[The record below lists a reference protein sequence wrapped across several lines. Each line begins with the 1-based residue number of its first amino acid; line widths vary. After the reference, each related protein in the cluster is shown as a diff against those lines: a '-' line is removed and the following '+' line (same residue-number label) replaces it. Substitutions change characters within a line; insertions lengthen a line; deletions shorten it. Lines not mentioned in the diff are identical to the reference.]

1 MKFPLCAVEKVMIL
15 SSRIEGYL
23 SRASWIRRMFE
34 AGIELKKQ
42 YGADKV
48 YDFSLGNPD
57 VAPPAAV
64 ASGLRELADKAEQ
77 PFAFG
82 YMPNAG
88 YPEVRERLAEVVSAE
103 QDTQVAAGNVI
114 ATCGAAGGIN
124 ALFRAV
130 LEPGDEVL
138 CPAPYFVE
146 YGFYAEN
153 HGGVLR
159 AVPAKPLTFELDL
172 TTLAAGITK
181 NTRCVLINSPNNPT
195 GRVYSRQ
202 ELAALADIL
211 RQASARNGRP
221 ILLVSDE
228 PYRFLA
234 YDQVQVPGIFPLYEH
249 SVVISSF
256 SKNLAL
262 AGERVGYVAVNPAMS
277 QAARLMEG
285 LILANRILGFVNAP
299 AVGQRLLAGALG
311 SGVDVSIYAA
321 RRKAMAEVLEAAGFS
336 FSLPQG
342 AFYFFPRIPK
352 GTDDTVFVNQLM
364 EERILGVPG
373 SGFGYPGY
381 FRLAF
386 CVDEAV
392 IRGAAEGFA
401 RAFAAA
407 SL

>member
-1 MKFPLCAVEKVMIL
+1 MLCSQV
-15 SSRIEGYL
+15 EGYL
-23 SRASWIRRMFE
+23 SRSSWIRRMFE
-34 AGIELKKQ
+34 AGIELKKK
-42 YGADKV
+42 YGAGNV

-57 VAPPAAV
+57 LAPPAAV
-64 ASGLRELADKAEQ
+64 AEGLRELADEAGK

-88 YPEVRERLAEVVSAE
+88 YPQVRERLAEVIAGEQGVAVSA
-103 QDTQVAAGNVI
+103 DQVVV
-114 ATCGAAGGIN
+114 TCGAAGGIN

-153 HGGVLR
+153 HRGVLK
-159 AVPAKPLTFELDL
+159 AVPSKPLTFELDL
-172 TTLAAGITK
+172 QALAAAITER
-181 NTRCVLINSPNNPT
+181 TRCVLVNSPNNPT
-195 GRVYSRQ
+195 GRIYTAE
-202 ELAALADIL
+202 ELAGLADIL
-211 RQASARNGRP
+211 RQASARTGRP

-234 YDQVQVPGIFPLYEH
+234 YDGAKVPAIFPVYEH
-249 SVVISSF
+249 SVVVSSF

-262 AGERVGYVAVNPAMS
+262 AGERVGYVAVNPAMPE
-277 QAARLMEG
+277 AGKLVAG
-285 LILANRILGFVNAP
+285 VILTNRILGFVNAP
-299 AVGQRLLAGALG
+299 AVGQKLLAKALG
-311 SGVDVSIYAA
+311 HQVDASVYAG
-321 RRKAMAEVLEAAGFS
+321 RRDAMAEVLREAGFS
-336 FSLPQG
+336 FSMPQG

-352 GTDDTVFVNQLM
+352 GGDDTAFVNELM
-364 EERILGVPG
+364 QEQILAVPG

-392 IRGAAEGFA
+392 IRGSAPGFA
-401 RAFAAA
+401 RAFAKAMG
-407 SL
+407 

>member
-1 MKFPLCAVEKVMIL
+1 MLCSQV
-15 SSRIEGYL
+15 EGYL
-23 SRASWIRRMFE
+23 SRSSWIRRMFE
-34 AGIELKKQ
+34 AGIELKKK
-42 YGADKV
+42 YGAGNV

-57 VAPPAAV
+57 LAPPAAV
-64 ASGLRELADKAEQ
+64 AEGLRELADEAGK

-88 YPEVRERLAEVVSAE
+88 YPQVRERLAEVIAGEQGVAVSA
-103 QDTQVAAGNVI
+103 DQVVV
-114 ATCGAAGGIN
+114 TCGAAGGIN

-153 HGGVLR
+153 HRGVLK
-159 AVPAKPLTFELDL
+159 AVPSKPLTFELDL
-172 TTLAAGITK
+172 QALAAAITER
-181 NTRCVLINSPNNPT
+181 TRCVLVNSPNNPT
-195 GRVYSRQ
+195 GRIYTAE
-202 ELAALADIL
+202 ELAGLADIL
-211 RQASARNGRP
+211 RQASARTGRP

-234 YDQVQVPGIFPLYEH
+234 YDGAKVPAIFPVYEH
-249 SVVISSF
+249 SVVVSSF

-262 AGERVGYVAVNPAMS
+262 AGERVGYVAVNPAMPE
-277 QAARLMEG
+277 AGKLVAG
-285 LILANRILGFVNAP
+285 VILTNRILGFVNAP
-299 AVGQRLLAGALG
+299 AVGQKLLVRALG
-311 SGVDVSIYAA
+311 HEVDASIYAG
-321 RRKAMAEVLEAAGFS
+321 RRDAMAGVLREAGFS
-336 FSLPQG
+336 FSMPQG

-352 GTDDTVFVNQLM
+352 GGDDTAFVNELM
-364 EERILGVPG
+364 QEQILAVPG

-392 IRGAAEGFA
+392 IRGSTPGFA
-401 RAFAAA
+401 RAFAKAMG
-407 SL
+407 